1 MFDVV
6 STFLIQLINIMPYV
20 IPLIL
25 IMNLCSDLLFG
36 GRN

>member
-6 STFLIQLINIMPYV
+6 STFLVQLINIMPYV

-25 IMNLCSDLLFG
+25 VMNLCCDLLFG
-36 GRN
+36 GKH

>member
-6 STFLIQLINIMPYV
+6 STFLVQLINIMPYI

-25 IMNLCSDLLFG
+25 VMNLCCDLLFG
-36 GRN
+36 GKH